1 MAGTLKHTLDKVTDT
16 VGGTAG
22 KMNASSVTSSDTFVE
37 NAAIGNRYEIEA
49 ARIALQRSRSE
60 PIKLFAQK
68 MVLDHTTAKH
78 QMSSA
83 LEMRETKGVAMPP
96 QSLDSR
102 RESMLKHLAEAPDD
116 SFDSAYLDQQV
127 LAHEETETLMRT
139 YAHSGDNSQLRSVAL
154 GTLPVVQ
161 RHLRDAKMMKEQRAA

>member
-1 MAGTLKHTLDKVTDT
+1 MAGTLKHTLDKVTDV

-22 KMNASSVTSSDTFVE
+22 KMNASAVTSADSFLE
-37 NAAIGNRYEIEA
+37 NATIGNRYEIEA
-49 ARIALQRSRSE
+49 ARVALKRSASE

-68 MVLDHTTAKH
+68 MILDHTTAKH

-83 LEMRETKGVAMPP
+83 LEMSETKGVTTPP
-96 QSLDSR
+96 QTLDTR
-102 RESMLKHLAEAPDD
+102 RETMLKHLVEAPNG
-116 SFDSAYLDQQV
+116 SFDSTYVDQQV

-139 YAHSGDNSQLRSVAL
+139 YAHSGDNPQLRSVAL

-161 RHLRDAKMMKEQRAA
+161 RHLRHAKMLKEQHAA